1 MCCGFVLLKGVFF
14 MQEQCEN
21 ITLDDIMLTFDGYL
35 HVVMEG
41 ERSLHLKDNDGFRY
55 YYDKKT
61 QRIYAE
67 NGRGGWNFL
76 DVVEKPQTASR
87 KGSNLLERAKLR
99 LKKVKWAFDN

>member
-1 MCCGFVLLKGVFF
+1 

-21 ITLDDIMLTFDGYL
+21 ITLDDIMLTCDGYL

-61 QRIYAE
+61 QWIYAE

-76 DVVEKPQTASR
+76 DIVEKPQTTSYR
-87 KGSNLLERAKLR
+87 RTVLERVKLR